1 MGSSMRAG
9 VCLVSLAA
17 ALSGCTDFAN
27 PTDNAANVA
36 AAENG
41 FPVKGE
47 YHRISDRTVNGQLQR
62 METDG
67 PLDASTRESFERLVA
82 GADIDSCR
90 DRHAD
95 IANGS
100 FSVSMTCTGYGGSDA
115 TLGRHGSYSKNSIDI
130 TYETAMGGVSTT
142 ETVSYRLNDS

>member
-67 PLDASTRESFERLVA
+67 PLDASTRESFELLVA
-82 GADIDSCR
+82 GMDTGGCR
-90 DRHAD
+90 DRKID
-95 IANGS
+95 IGKGA
-100 FSVSMTCTGYGGSDA
+100 FSVRMRCGSGGYETA
-115 TLGRHGSYSKNSIDI
+115 VNRQGSYSNRSIDI
-130 TYETAMGGVSTT
+130 NYETTLDGVTNS
-142 ETVSYRLNDS
+142 ETVSYRLNGN